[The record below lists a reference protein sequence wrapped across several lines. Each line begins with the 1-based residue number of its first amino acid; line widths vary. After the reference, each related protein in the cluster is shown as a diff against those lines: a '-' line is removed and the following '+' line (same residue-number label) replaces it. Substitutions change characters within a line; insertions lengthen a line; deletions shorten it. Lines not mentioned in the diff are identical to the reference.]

1 MAVPVPLRLLLLGVF
16 AIPGGCAYPG
26 PHSLRYFY
34 TAVSE
39 PGPGLPQFTVVGY
52 LDDQL
57 FFHFDSE
64 GKGAQPRAPWIQA
77 EGPEYWDRQTWI
89 AKGWQE
95 AFNGNVRI
103 AMEHYNQSGVRGRG
117 LHTFQYM
124 YGCQLRADG
133 STGGFR
139 QYGYD
144 GRDFLSYDTRTP
156 TWVAPS
162 KEAEIT
168 KGKMDADR
176 RLSQQQ
182 RDYLERK
189 CVEWLQKYLGYGK
202 ETLQRRE
209 RPAMRVTGRDAPGG
223 PTTLCCRAHGFYPRD
238 IALSWLRKGESRE
251 QETWRGGVLPNGDGT
266 YHAWAT
272 VELDPRERGLY
283 RCHVEQPP
291 SCSALLPAL
300 IGAVAVTALLAGGTV
315 EFVLWRRR
323 CSGKTGAGYTP
334 AQASDKESSKG
345 SSSGSDSGCDTG
357 SLGSEA
363 TSVGE
368 TSRHPEAQQLLPMG
382 VPAPLD
388 DGDPPAAGVIPGV
401 SPPPW
406 PLTVHVTWTESLT
419 LSLCLGAQAPGVT
432 LGCLAGEKYLFVRS
446 RIRSPPPPL
455 INCPVE

>member
-1 MAVPVPLRLLLLGVF
+1 AAGC
-16 AIPGGCAYPG
+16 GGLSLSLSLPADPG

-89 AKGWQE
+89 AK
-95 AFNGNVRI
+95 VRCNEPCQ
-103 AMEHYNQSGVRGRG
+103 APWPDLRPHPAPCVPPG

-283 RCHVEQPP
+283 RCHVERESLAQP
-291 SCSALLPAL
+291 L
-300 IGAVAVTALLAGGTV
+300 VAVWGEAGGQPGSQPGRVVTA
-315 EFVLWRRR
+315 E
-323 CSGKTGAGYTP
+323 P
-334 AQASDKESSKG
+334 AWIPAWPGQPG
-345 SSSGSDSGCDTG
+345 SQPGRVVTAEPAWIPAWPGCDCG
-357 SLGSEA
+357 ASLDLSLG
-363 TSVGE
+363 
-368 TSRHPEAQQLLPMG
+368 RG
-382 VPAPLD
+382 VTAEPAWI
-388 DGDPPAAGVIPGV
+388 PAWAGV
-401 SPPPW
+401 
-406 PLTVHVTWTESLT
+406 
-419 LSLCLGAQAPGVT
+419 
-432 LGCLAGEKYLFVRS
+432 
-446 RIRSPPPPL
+446 
-455 INCPVE
+455 

>member
-209 RPAMRVTGRDAPGG
+209 
-223 PTTLCCRAHGFYPRD
+223 
-238 IALSWLRKGESRE
+238 
-251 QETWRGGVLPNGDGT
+251 
-266 YHAWAT
+266 
-272 VELDPRERGLY
+272 
-283 RCHVEQPP
+283 PP

>member
-1 MAVPVPLRLLLLGVF
+1 MRRVSPHCSVGWG
-16 AIPGGCAYPG
+16 PGSPWGLDGEGDCWLTGGSLPTGLSLSLSLPADPG

-103 AMEHYNQSGVRGRG
+103 AMEHYNQSGVRG

-283 RCHVEQPP
+283 RCHVERESLAQP
-291 SCSALLPAL
+291 L
-300 IGAVAVTALLAGGTV
+300 VAVWGEAGGSSLDPSLGRGVTAEPAWISAWARVLDPSLGRGVTVEPAWIPAWPGCNCGASLDPSLAGV
-315 EFVLWRRR
+315 
-323 CSGKTGAGYTP
+323 
-334 AQASDKESSKG
+334 
-345 SSSGSDSGCDTG
+345 
-357 SLGSEA
+357 
-363 TSVGE
+363 
-368 TSRHPEAQQLLPMG
+368 
-382 VPAPLD
+382 
-388 DGDPPAAGVIPGV
+388 
-401 SPPPW
+401 
-406 PLTVHVTWTESLT
+406 
-419 LSLCLGAQAPGVT
+419 
-432 LGCLAGEKYLFVRS
+432 
-446 RIRSPPPPL
+446 
-455 INCPVE
+455 

>member
-1 MAVPVPLRLLLLGVF
+1 GWGLSLSLPAD
-16 AIPGGCAYPG
+16 PG
-26 PHSLRYFY
+26 PHLLRYFY

-95 AFNGNVRI
+95 PFNGNVRI
-103 AMEHYNQSGVRGRG
+103 AMEHYNQSGDEGPG
-117 LHTFQYM
+117 CLHTFQYM

-133 STGGFR
+133 STGGFW

-168 KGKMDADR
+168 KGKMEADR

-209 RPAMRVTGRDAPGG
+209 RPAVRVTGRDAPDG

-283 RCHVEQPP
+283 RCHVEHESLAQP
-291 SCSALLPAL
+291 L
-300 IGAVAVTALLAGGTV
+300 VAVWEGGGTPGSQRELINEAGCDRGASLDPSPGRGVTVEPAWIPAWPGFNRGASLDPSLGRGVTVEPAWIPAWAGCDRGASLDPSLAGV
-315 EFVLWRRR
+315 
-323 CSGKTGAGYTP
+323 
-334 AQASDKESSKG
+334 
-345 SSSGSDSGCDTG
+345 
-357 SLGSEA
+357 
-363 TSVGE
+363 
-368 TSRHPEAQQLLPMG
+368 
-382 VPAPLD
+382 
-388 DGDPPAAGVIPGV
+388 
-401 SPPPW
+401 
-406 PLTVHVTWTESLT
+406 
-419 LSLCLGAQAPGVT
+419 
-432 LGCLAGEKYLFVRS
+432 
-446 RIRSPPPPL
+446 
-455 INCPVE
+455 

>member
-1 MAVPVPLRLLLLGVF
+1 TQHTAPREGERGCWLT
-16 AIPGGCAYPG
+16 GGSLSLSLPADPG

-95 AFNGNVRI
+95 PFNSNVRI
-103 AMEHYNQSGVRGRG
+103 AMEHYNQSGVRG

-168 KGKMDADR
+168 KGKMEADR
-176 RLSQQQ
+176 HLSQQQ

-209 RPAMRVTGRDAPGG
+209 RPAMRVTGRDAPDG

-251 QETWRGGVLPNGDGT
+251 QVTWRGGVLPNGDRT

-283 RCHVEQPP
+283 RCHVERESLAQPLVAVWEPP
-291 SCSALLPAL
+291 SRSALLPVL
-300 IGAVAVTALLAGGTV
+300 IGAVAVTALLAGGAV
-315 EFVLWRRR
+315 GFVLWRRR
-323 CSGKTGAGYTP
+323 CSGNGGLVVP
-334 AQASDKESSKG
+334 G
-345 SSSGSDSGCDTG
+345 
-357 SLGSEA
+357 LGEPPL
-363 TSVGE
+363 SVGPAMGPRGRE
-368 TSRHPEAQQLLPMG
+368 QSR
-382 VPAPLD
+382 PL
-388 DGDPPAAGVIPGV
+388 
-401 SPPPW
+401 
-406 PLTVHVTWTESLT
+406 
-419 LSLCLGAQAPGVT
+419 C
-432 LGCLAGEKYLFVRS
+432 
-446 RIRSPPPPL
+446 
-455 INCPVE
+455 